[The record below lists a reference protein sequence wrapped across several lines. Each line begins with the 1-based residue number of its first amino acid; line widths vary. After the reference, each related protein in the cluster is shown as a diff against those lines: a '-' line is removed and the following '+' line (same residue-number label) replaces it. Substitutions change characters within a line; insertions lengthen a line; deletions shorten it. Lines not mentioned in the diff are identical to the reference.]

1 MKAGA
6 ERLRKL
12 CRDILAVQGVNADD
26 ASLVGDVLIEADL
39 RGHGSHGVV
48 RVPQWVKGL
57 KAGAINARCAPKVM
71 RETPA
76 TALIDGDL
84 GLGPVVAMAAL
95 ECAAGKAREAGIGM
109 VSVRRASH
117 IGMLQ
122 YYTRHLA
129 AQGLIGMAMTNTES
143 GVAPFGGIDPVL
155 GTNPVS
161 CAVPAPGAP
170 IVLDMSTSVVAR
182 GKIVLARQRGE
193 AIPEGWAI
201 DTEGNP
207 TTDPEAALAGA
218 LLPAG
223 GAKGSGLAII
233 IDALTGALAGAEVA
247 RSVKGTLVMDQE
259 GSKGDFFLAIDP
271 GAVGERDAFLALTGK
286 LGDDVRASR
295 QAPGADTVGLPGEPG
310 ASRRSGPPELRAS
323 SRRRRKRSLRR
334 RPRTADAREIASRDR
349 RGIAQLPLRR
359 AM

>member
-1 MKAGA
+1 MKPSKTSA
-6 ERLRKL
+6 EHLYKLVRKIF
-12 CRDILAVQGVNADD
+12 RRRGVSSTDTTAVTNV
-26 ASLVGDVLIEADL
+26 LVEANL
-39 RGHGSHGVV
+39 RGHDSHGVV
-48 RVPQWVKGL
+48 RIPQWVKGL
-57 KAGAINARCAPKVM
+57 EAGAINARCDPKVI

-84 GLGPVVAMAAL
+84 GLGPVVAMVAL

-129 AQGLIGMAMTNTES
+129 ARGLIGMAMTNTAP

-155 GTNPVS
+155 GTNPLS
-161 CAVPAPGAP
+161 CAVPTPGAP

-182 GKIVLARQRGE
+182 GKIVLARRRGE

-201 DTEGNP
+201 DAEGNP
-207 TTDPEAALAGA
+207 TTDPKAALAGA

-271 GAVGERDAFLALTGK
+271 GAVGERDAFLGLTGK

-295 QAPGADTVGLPGEPG
+295 PAPGVNKVMLPGEPEDACRQRRLAEGIPIDDDLFGELEDLAAG
-310 ASRRSGPPELRAS
+310 AA
-323 SRRRRKRSLRR
+323 
-334 RPRTADAREIASRDR
+334 
-349 RGIAQLPLRR
+349 
-359 AM
+359 

>member
-6 ERLRKL
+6 EQLRKL
-12 CRDILAVQGVNADD
+12 CRDILGAQGVNGDD
-26 ASLVGDVLIEADL
+26 ASIVGDVLIEADL
-39 RGHGSHGVV
+39 CGHDSHGVV
-48 RVPQWVKGL
+48 RIPQWVKGL

-76 TALIDGDL
+76 TALIDGDR

-129 AQGLIGMAMTNTES
+129 AQGLIGMAMTNTAP

-182 GKIVLARQRGE
+182 GKIVLARRRGE

-201 DTEGNP
+201 DSEGNP
-207 TTDPEAALAGA
+207 TTDPAAALAGA

-271 GAVGERDAFLALTGK
+271 GAVGESDAFLGLTGK
-286 LGDDVRASR
+286 LADDVHACRP
-295 QAPGADTVGLPGEPG
+295 APGMDRVMLPGEPEDACRQRRLAEGIPIDKALLAELEGLAG
-310 ASRRSGPPELRAS
+310 AVA
-323 SRRRRKRSLRR
+323 
-334 RPRTADAREIASRDR
+334 A
-349 RGIAQLPLRR
+349 
-359 AM
+359 

>member
-1 MKAGA
+1 VKTDAGHLQA
-6 ERLRKL
+6 L
-12 CRDILAVQGVNADD
+12 CRDILGAQGVGADD
-26 ASLVGDVLIEADL
+26 ALIVGDVLIEANL
-39 RGHGSHGVV
+39 RGHDSHGVV
-48 RVPQWVKGL
+48 RIPQWVKGL
-57 KAGAINARCAPKVM
+57 KAGAINAKCAPKVL
-71 RETPA
+71 RETAA

-84 GLGPVVAMAAL
+84 GLGPVVAMVAL

-122 YYTRHLA
+122 FYTRHLA
-129 AQGLIGMAMTNTES
+129 ARGLIGMAMTNTES

-182 GKIVLARQRGE
+182 GKIVLARNRGE
-193 AIPEGWAI
+193 KIPEGWAI
-201 DTEGNP
+201 DAEGAP
-207 TTDPEAALAGA
+207 TTDPTAALAGA

-233 IDALTGALAGAEVA
+233 VDALTGALAGAEVGL
-247 RSVKGTLVMDQE
+247 SVTGTLVMDQE

-295 QAPGADTVGLPGEPG
+295 PAPGADKVMAPGEPED
-310 ASRRSGPPELRAS
+310 ACRQRRLAEGIPIDDDLFVELEELA
-323 SRRRRKRSLRR
+323 
-334 RPRTADAREIASRDR
+334 A
-349 RGIAQLPLRR
+349 GLPSP
-359 AM
+359 